1 MAAFARKHLLM
12 TAFLVVLT
20 GCSTISPFNQHAYEQ
35 ATALKVDALAL
46 VDKSNEPY
54 AQHAAEVTD
63 IETRCRQAY
72 EYANG
77 LPNNQDTA
85 NQWKIITDP
94 DGGSLFAYFEL
105 WKSEGQVRPAAVKD
119 AEQQLAEHFDQIIQL
134 ESGKIKP
141 HP

>member
-1 MAAFARKHLLM
+1 MAAFARNL
-12 TAFLVVLT
+12 FLTLCFVVLAS
-20 GCSTISPFNQHAYEQ
+20 CSTISPFNQYAYEQ

-54 AQHAAEVTD
+54 AQHAAQVAD
-63 IETRCRQAY
+63 IEMRCRKAY

-94 DGGSLFAYFEL
+94 EGGSLFAFFEL
-105 WKSEGQVRPAAVKD
+105 WNSEGQVRPAAVKD

>member
-1 MAAFARKHLLM
+1 MAAFARNLFL
-12 TAFLVVLT
+12 TLFLVVLAD
-20 GCSTISPFNQHAYEQ
+20 CSTISPFNQYAYQQ

-54 AQHAAEVTD
+54 AQHAAEIAD
-63 IETRCRQAY
+63 IETRCRKAY

-94 DGGSLFAYFEL
+94 DEGSLFAYFQL
-105 WKSEGQVRPAAVKD
+105 WKSEGQVRPAAIKD
-119 AEQQLAEHFDQIIQL
+119 AEQQLAQHFDQIIQL
-134 ESGKIKP
+134 ESSKIKT